1 MPGLKDKLIV
11 ALDVDT
17 LEKAKYFV
25 ELLSPK
31 VKFFKVG
38 SQLFTACGPAIVEMI
53 GGKGAKVFLDL
64 KFLDIPNTVSSAV
77 ASGTASS
84 IKIVPIPSGLEE
96 LKADEQVKKYLSFP
110 VFMMTLHAL
119 GGIEMLKEAV
129 KGATEKANELKRQKP
144 YLVGVTVLTSEA
156 ANKDTSRIV
165 LERARLAK
173 DAGLDGVVC
182 AATETKIIREEFGP
196 DFIIVNPGIRAKT
209 AKGNDQKRVMT
220 AKEAIEAGANYIVVG
235 RPILEA
241 KDPLKAVDALLD

>member
-1 MPGLKDKLIV
+1 MSELKEKLIV
-11 ALDVDT
+11 ALDLDS
-17 LEKAKYFV
+17 LEKAENIV
-25 ELLSPK
+25 ETLGNR
-31 VKFFKVG
+31 VKFYKIG
-38 SQLFTACGPAIVEMI
+38 SQLFTACGPKAVEMI
-53 GGKGAKVFLDL
+53 AKKDKQVFLDL

-96 LKADEQVKKYLSFP
+96 VKADEQVKKYLSFP
-110 VFMMTLHAL
+110 VFMMTLHTL

-156 ANKDTSRIV
+156 ANKDTSRTV
-165 LERARLAK
+165 LERAHLAK

-182 AATETKIIREEFGP
+182 AATETKMIREEFGP
-196 DFIIVNPGIRAKT
+196 DFIIVNPGIRAKI
-209 AKGNDQKRVMT
+209 AKGNDQKRVTT

-241 KDPLKAVDALLD
+241 KDPLKALDDLLD